1 MEDAKDQSFF
11 ETMFCLIRIKRKI
24 KSLIK
29 ITRFFFCLANFQR
42 FKKDENNSDKVI
54 LYHWKCSLT
63 IIQQAYQQP

>member
-1 MEDAKDQSFF
+1 MEDAKGQSFF
-11 ETMFCLIRIKRKI
+11 ATMFCLIRIKRKI

-54 LYHWKCSLT
+54 LHQWKCSLT

>member
-11 ETMFCLIRIKRKI
+11 ETMFNLIRIKRKRNI
-24 KSLIK
+24 LIK
-29 ITRFFFCLANFQR
+29 ITSFFCLANFQR

-54 LYHWKCSLT
+54 LHQWKCICT